1 MDRSKTRLSTGGT
14 VKQLLLYFL
23 LFLAGD
29 LLSSIAFDLLF
40 SLIPLR
46 ARWMYLLLRSLGALG
61 LTWLLFWLYTT
72 HVLGRA
78 MADFGVTLSVR
89 GWAAAAAV
97 LLTAGVTAV
106 YGSLGRWT
114 ASPIPLGEA
123 AGTIAAS
130 LALALKAGVTEEMLF
145 RGYMMTLVRERW
157 SRRAAI
163 LAPSVLF
170 ACAHLIGLET
180 FSPAGV
186 ALLVV
191 SGSLVGIMFSLA
203 ADRGGSVGSSAVIH
217 TVWNLVMVTDILHI
231 TTAQGAYGSPL
242 LSVVIPWENV
252 LLTGGD
258 FGVEASVISAAG
270 YGAVCCAVLLAGKKG
285 NKPHL

>member
-97 LLTAGVTAV
+97 LLPAGVTAV
-106 YGSLGRWT
+106 Y
-114 ASPIPLGEA
+114 
-123 AGTIAAS
+123 
-130 LALALKAGVTEEMLF
+130 
-145 RGYMMTLVRERW
+145 
-157 SRRAAI
+157 
-163 LAPSVLF
+163 
-170 ACAHLIGLET
+170 
-180 FSPAGV
+180 
-186 ALLVV
+186 
-191 SGSLVGIMFSLA
+191 GSLVGIMFSLA

>member
-97 LLTAGVTAV
+97 LLPAGVTAV

-191 SGSLVGIMFSLA
+191 SGSLVGIMFSLV
-203 ADRGGSVGSSAVIH
+203 ADRSGSVSNGVLMH
-217 TVWNLVMVTDILHI
+217 TLWNLVMATSLLHI
-231 TTAQGAYGSPL
+231 TPAGETYGSPVFSL
-242 LSVVIPWENV
+242 IIPDGPL
-252 LLTGGD
+252 LLTGGS
-258 FGVEASVISAAG
+258 FGAETSAIAMAG
-270 YGAVCCAVLLAGKKG
+270 YAAVCCLALVKG
-285 NKPHL
+285 ANHR

>member
-97 LLTAGVTAV
+97 LLPAGVTAV

-114 ASPIPLGEA
+114 ASPIPWGRPP
-123 AGTIAAS
+123 G
-130 LALALKAGVTEEMLF
+130 
-145 RGYMMTLVRERW
+145 
-157 SRRAAI
+157 
-163 LAPSVLF
+163 P
-170 ACAHLIGLET
+170 
-180 FSPAGV
+180 
-186 ALLVV
+186 
-191 SGSLVGIMFSLA
+191 
-203 ADRGGSVGSSAVIH
+203 
-217 TVWNLVMVTDILHI
+217 
-231 TTAQGAYGSPL
+231 
-242 LSVVIPWENV
+242 
-252 LLTGGD
+252 
-258 FGVEASVISAAG
+258 
-270 YGAVCCAVLLAGKKG
+270 
-285 NKPHL
+285 

>member
-46 ARWMYLLLRSLGALG
+46 ARWMYLLLRSLGAL
-61 LTWLLFWLYTT
+61 LFWLYTT

-97 LLTAGVTAV
+97 LLPAGVTAV

-270 YGAVCCAVLLAGKKG
+270 YGAVCCAVLLAGVDG
-285 NKPHL
+285 NTPQV

>member
-97 LLTAGVTAV
+97 LLPAGVTAV

-163 LAPSVLF
+163 LCPRAASTRFCWNRAWPENGWFVSRE
-170 ACAHLIGLET
+170 ET
-180 FSPAGV
+180 PLSLGA
-186 ALLVV
+186 AAKRDYICRKRAYLL
-191 SGSLVGIMFSLA
+191 
-203 ADRGGSVGSSAVIH
+203 
-217 TVWNLVMVTDILHI
+217 
-231 TTAQGAYGSPL
+231 
-242 LSVVIPWENV
+242 
-252 LLTGGD
+252 
-258 FGVEASVISAAG
+258 
-270 YGAVCCAVLLAGKKG
+270 K
-285 NKPHL
+285 

>member
-1 MDRSKTRLSTGGT
+1 MDRQKIRLSTGGT
-14 VKQLLLYFL
+14 LKQLLLYFL

-29 LLSSIAFDLLF
+29 LFSSIAFDLLF

-72 HVLGRA
+72 RVLGRA
-78 MADFGVTLSVR
+78 MADFGVTPSVK

-97 LLTAGVTAV
+97 LLPAGVTAV

-114 ASPIPLGEA
+114 AAPVPLGEA

-157 SRRAAI
+157 NRRIAI
-163 LAPSVLF
+163 LAPSALF
-170 ACAHLIGLET
+170 ACVHLIGLET

-186 ALLVV
+186 ALLLV

-217 TVWNLVMVTDILHI
+217 TVWNLVMVTDVLHI
-231 TTAQGAYGSPL
+231 TTAQGTYGSPL
-242 LSVVIPWENV
+242 LSVVIPWENA

-258 FGVEASVISAAG
+258 FGVEASEIGRAHV
-270 YGAVCCAVLLAGKKG
+270 
-285 NKPHL
+285 

>member
-97 LLTAGVTAV
+97 LLPAGVTAV

-130 LALALKAGVTEEMLF
+130 LALALGLADEIQSSAGGVKLDTMFVDEGFGSLDEESLQKA
-145 RGYMMTLVRERW
+145 
-157 SRRAAI
+157 I
-163 LAPSVLF
+163 Q
-170 ACAHLIGLET
+170 
-180 FSPAGV
+180 
-186 ALLVV
+186 ALSQL
-191 SGSLVGIMFSLA
+191 GEGQRLVGIISHVAGLKEKI
-203 ADRGGSVGSSAVIH
+203 DRQIVVKKDLSGGSRAEI
-217 TVWNLVMVTDILHI
+217 
-231 TTAQGAYGSPL
+231 
-242 LSVVIPWENV
+242 
-252 LLTGGD
+252 
-258 FGVEASVISAAG
+258 
-270 YGAVCCAVLLAGKKG
+270 VC
-285 NKPHL
+285 